1 MILDANLLFSDAQ
14 KITGTATSEVVDLK
28 APGDAVGQEL
38 LIRAVVGEA
47 FAGLTSLQIKIQTS
61 ADDSTWEDVLLTPA
75 IVAAKLT
82 KGKEILAVRVPK
94 GLKRYVRLNYTV
106 SGTASAGTL
115 TAFMSKEL

>member
-14 KITGTATSEVVDLK
+14 KITSTATSEVVDLK

-75 IVAAKLT
+75 IAAAKLT

>member
-14 KITGTATSEVVDLK
+14 EITSTANSTVVDLK

-38 LIRAVVGEA
+38 LIRAVVGET
-47 FAGLTSLQIKIQTS
+47 FTGLTSLQVKIQTS
-61 ADDSTWEDVLLTPA
+61 GDNSAWEDVLLTPA

-82 KGKEILAVRVPK
+82 KGAEILAVRVPK
-94 GLKRYVRLNYTV
+94 GLKQYVRLNYTV